1 MPREFHKQFAEMAI
15 DALGGNTKVAE
26 LFGVD
31 ERLVSMWRLRGLP
44 PNTYAAL
51 APLLTKLGREA
62 PPVMFGQRMV
72 LQQRVIRPP
81 RPKPTNGKA
90 QRR

>member
-1 MPREFHKQFAEMAI
+1 
-15 DALGGNTKVAE
+15 
-26 LFGVD
+26 
-31 ERLVSMWRLRGLP
+31 
-44 PNTYAAL
+44 
-51 APLLTKLGREA
+51 LTKLGREA

>member
-81 RPKPTNGKA
+81 RPKPTNGKP
-90 QRR
+90 RRR

>member
-31 ERLVSMWRLRGLP
+31 ERLVSMWRLR
-44 PNTYAAL
+44 TAAEYL
-51 APLLTKLGREA
+51 R
-62 PPVMFGQRMV
+62 
-72 LQQRVIRPP
+72 RVGAAVDR
-81 RPKPTNGKA
+81 GWA
-90 QRR
+90 